1 MSAIVVGV
9 DGSRGSLDA
18 VRLAIDE
25 ARIRD
30 AEAEAVG
37 AWHLPSCAYGADWSV
52 PVELDSFRETAQSAL
67 EQSLVDVGG
76 ADSGVT
82 VTAVL
87 AEGQAAEVL
96 CREARGADLSVVG
109 SRGLG
114 GFAGL
119 LLGSVSQRCTQHAS
133 CPVLVVPATARD

>member
-1 MSAIVVGV
+1 MSTIVVGV

-87 AEGQAAEVL
+87 AEGQPPRSSAARPAAPT
-96 CREARGADLSVVG
+96 CRSSARAG
-109 SRGLG
+109 S
-114 GFAGL
+114 AA
-119 LLGSVSQRCTQHAS
+119 SQAS
-133 CPVLVVPATARD
+133 CSGG